1 MASVIKL
8 KRSSTSGIVP
18 SDGALQQGELAINL
32 ADKKLFSSS
41 DGNDIITISGD
52 QYNLITQA
60 NTSHGSSGGAV
71 DLQLTVDNQ
80 VLSND
85 VISLI
90 GSDTIAITRN
100 ANGSIS
106 FDASDVPQT
115 FSANSGTA
123 SPVNEVINIVSGTDS
138 GVTVT
143 ATGSTITVSGT
154 DATNTSK
161 GVASFPS
168 AQFTVSSGAVTVIDA
183 TNSVKGVASFASADF
198 DVSSGQVS
206 IKDGS
211 ITNAYLANSSI
222 DFELTD
228 SGDVQAEFDVDLSE
242 KLQIDVGEGL
252 DISQAGNGAIVIAGE
267 NATTTN
273 KGIASF
279 DTDDFSVTSGAVSL
293 KNSADGAVL
302 VVTGTTNEIEVSRV
316 NGTVTVGLPDDVT
329 VSGQFNVSENA
340 IIAGN
345 TSIGGSLVVD
355 GDLTVEGAV
364 TYISSSTVNI
374 DDTMLKLA
382 ANNVAD
388 TTDHGVYAMYVDGV
402 TTKYAGYFRDSS
414 DGSVFKFYKDLETEP
429 SATVDTSATGYTL
442 AQVDAVIDGGTF

>member
-8 KRSSTSGIVP
+8 KRSSTSGVVP
-18 SDGALQQGELAINL
+18 SDGALAQGELAINL

-60 NTSHGSSGGAV
+60 NTSHGASGGAV
-71 DLQLTVDNQ
+71 DIQLTVDNE

-90 GSDTIAITRN
+90 GSDTIGITRN

-106 FDASDVPQT
+106 FSASDVPQT

-123 SPVNEVINIVSGTDS
+123 SPVNEIINIVSGTDS

-143 ATGSTITVSGT
+143 ATGSTVTVSGT

-161 GVASFPS
+161 GVASF
-168 AQFTVSSGAVTVIDA
+168 
-183 TNSVKGVASFASADF
+183 ASLDF

-222 DFELTD
+222 DFQLTD

-293 KNSADGAVL
+293 KNSSDGAIL

-329 VSGQFNVSENA
+329 VSGQFNVNENA